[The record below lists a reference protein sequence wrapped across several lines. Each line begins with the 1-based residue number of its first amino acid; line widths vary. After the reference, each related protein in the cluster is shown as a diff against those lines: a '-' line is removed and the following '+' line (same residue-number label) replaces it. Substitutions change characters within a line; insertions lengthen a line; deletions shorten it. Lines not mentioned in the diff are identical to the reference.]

1 MKLEKIVCWLNK
13 TLELN
18 KFDDVSNNGIQI
30 ARSGENAS
38 KVAFAV
44 DGSLASV
51 QKAVKAGAQLLVVH
65 HGISWGG
72 GIKTI
77 TGGAYNVIKAAIDG
91 DLALYAAHLPLDA
104 SKKCGNN
111 WEIARELG
119 LKRIS
124 KAFNYHGNVIGVIGY
139 DAKGRKIGVCS
150 GGAASFAPE
159 AKELGC
165 DEFITGEADWGE
177 TIAAENVGMK
187 MTLCGHYETETYG
200 VKALMRE
207 MKRELGVECVFI
219 DR

>member
-1 MKLEKIVCWLNK
+1 MTLEKIVSWLND
-13 TLELN
+13 TLELD

-30 ARSGENAS
+30 ARSGS
-38 KVAFAV
+38 DVRKVAFAV

-51 QKAVKAGAQLLVVH
+51 KKAVEADAQLLVVH

-72 GIKTI
+72 GMKAI
-77 TGGAYNVIKAAIDG
+77 TGGTYNVVKAAIDG
-91 DLALYAAHLPLDA
+91 NLALYAAHLPLDA

-111 WEIARELG
+111 WEIARKLG
-119 LKRIS
+119 LRRVT
-124 KAFNYHGNVIGVIGY
+124 KAFNYHGNVIGVIGF
-139 DAKGRKIGVCS
+139 DSQGRKIGVCS

-187 MTLCGHYETETYG
+187 MTLGGHYETETYG

-207 MKRELGVECVFI
+207 MKRELRVNCVFI